1 MNINASYIHL
11 ENILFFAHHGVAT
24 QETIVGN
31 EFYINLRL
39 KVDFAHAI
47 TTDAVEDTVSYADVY
62 TLLKEEMGIPSK
74 LLEHVCG
81 RIAERLFRDFPA
93 IEEVESFFGNAPKV
107 YDDFYS
113 NLCLRRA
120 VERNIEIIGEAMNR
134 ILKIDKDIAITNS
147 RKIVDARNYI
157 IHGYDS
163 LSVDILWSMV
173 INHLP
178 KLKNEVTA
186 LLNI

>member
-93 IEEVESFFGNAPKV
+93 IEEVEIKLSKRNPPMGADIDAAGVEMF
-107 YDDFYS
+107 
-113 NLCLRRA
+113 CTRA
-120 VERNIEIIGEAMNR
+120 GEIM
-134 ILKIDKDIAITNS
+134 
-147 RKIVDARNYI
+147 RKNFTP
-157 IHGYDS
+157 S
-163 LSVDILWSMV
+163 LSTFPRLRGGISSAPGRSVLGSGEEAV
-173 INHLP
+173 PRSRECQSKIN
-178 KLKNEVTA
+178 
-186 LLNI
+186 